1 MSRLSWLTASIV
13 IVALF
18 FGAAAQAQD
27 AAVTRPNLIAIVT
40 DDQGFWSIGAYGNKD
55 AKTPN
60 LDRFAADGALFT
72 NAFCAT
78 PVCSP
83 SRASF
88 LTGLYGTQ
96 VGITDWINMNE
107 SGQGIGLP
115 PETIT
120 WPEVL
125 KQNGYSTALIGKW
138 HLGRL
143 PQHHPTKHGYD
154 HFWGMLNGGTSQLMK
169 PLLEVNGETKRLNGY
184 VGDLLTDES
193 IRWIEANRDKPFAL
207 SMHFREPHLPYGPVP
222 AEDSAPFKDADPT
235 LPDAEHLNPEF
246 TKDLHRKYLASVH
259 SIDRNLGRLFAKLDE
274 LKLTDNTIVLFTSDN
289 GYNVGHHTV
298 HGKGNGNWIGGGV
311 HGPKRPNM
319 YDSSVRLPLIVRWP
333 GVVKPG
339 TRIEQH
345 VSNVDTFATVL
356 GMLSVPQ
363 PKDVKQNGRDF
374 SPLLRGERVK
384 DWPTD
389 VFAQYDLHNSGIAYM
404 RMIRTPQW
412 KLVRHHMTNGDNQLF
427 DLTSDP
433 LEKRNRYYD
442 KKVQDVRDELQ
453 QRLTKW
459 QESIDDPILKLDANR
474 PIEPG
479 PPTGE

>member
-1 MSRLSWLTASIV
+1 MSRLCCLVATCAFI
-13 IVALF
+13 ALF
-18 FGAAAQAQD
+18 AAAAAHAQD
-27 AAVTRPNLIAIVT
+27 GAKRPNLIAIVT

-60 LDRFAADGALFT
+60 MDRLAAEGALFT

-96 VGITDWINMNE
+96 VGITDWLNMNE

-115 PETIT
+115 PETVT

-125 KQNGYSTALIGKW
+125 KQNGYATALIGKW

-143 PQHHPTKHGYD
+143 PQFHPTQNGYD
-154 HFWGMLNGGTSQLMK
+154 YFWGMLNGGTSQLMK
-169 PLLEVNGETKRLNGY
+169 PQVEVDGETKRLNGY
-184 VGDLLTDES
+184 IGDLLTDES
-193 IRWIEANRDKPFAL
+193 IRWLEANREKPFAL

-222 AEDSAPFKDADPT
+222 EADSSPFKDSDPT
-235 LPDAEHLNPEF
+235 LPEAANLDPAF
-246 TKDLHRKYLASVH
+246 TKDLQRKYLASVH

-274 LKLTDNTIVLFTSDN
+274 LKLMENTIVLFTSDN

-311 HGPKRPNM
+311 QGPKRPNM
-319 YDSSVRLPLIVRWP
+319 YESSVRLPLIVRWP
-333 GVVKPG
+333 GVVRPG

-345 VSNVDTFATVL
+345 VSNIDTFATVL
-356 GMLSVPQ
+356 GMLNVPQ
-363 PKDVKQNGRDF
+363 PKGVKQNGRDF
-374 SPLLRGERVK
+374 SLLLRDEPVK

-389 VFAQYDLHNSGIAYM
+389 VFAQYDLHNQGIASM

-412 KLVRHHMTNGDNQLF
+412 KLVRYHLTNGDNQLF
-427 DLTSDP
+427 DLTNDP
-433 LEKRNRYYD
+433 LEQRNRYYD
-442 KKVQDVRDELQ
+442 KKVQSIRDELQ

-459 QESIDDPILKLDANR
+459 QESIDDPVLKLDANR
-474 PIEPG
+474 PIEAG